1 MSGRIN
7 LSVEEK
13 LETIKFKID
22 KVAHII
28 VKKDHC
34 QECTTR
40 PCLTICPAE
49 NYQWDEKRDELIFNY
64 EGCLECGACRIICP
78 KDAIDWS
85 YPRGGY
91 GVKYRFG

>member
-1 MSGRIN
+1 MSGKTI

-13 LETIKFKID
+13 LETVKFKID
-22 KVAHII
+22 KEAHIT
-28 VKKDHC
+28 VKKELC
-34 QECTTR
+34 TTCTTR

-49 NYQWDEKRDELIFNY
+49 NYQWDEKRDALIFNY
-64 EGCLECGACRIICP
+64 EDCLECGACRIICP

-91 GVKYRFG
+91 GVKYRYG